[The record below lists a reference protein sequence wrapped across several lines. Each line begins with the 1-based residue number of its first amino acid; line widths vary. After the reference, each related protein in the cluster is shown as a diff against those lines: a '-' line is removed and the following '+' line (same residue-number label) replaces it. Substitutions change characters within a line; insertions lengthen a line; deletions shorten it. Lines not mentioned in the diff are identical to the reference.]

1 MKHFIQISQTRI
13 GRKLRSSTFHLVF
26 AALLAALVP
35 FMIFF
40 CFSYFRNSISQ
51 MSTIQGQIIQQL
63 DMNTANII
71 SYARQIPS
79 DRLLLTLLE
88 EERTP
93 QNKAKIENRLME
105 LCGNGSGVENIVL
118 SCEQGNF
125 HSVFMNNEEMNQLL
139 ASEWFLSLKE
149 QEYYRYFSVPD
160 KKNNVFYYSIS
171 LKNISSLSGEL
182 IIEFRADDLVQI
194 ISSAEETFSH
204 YIWLDT
210 QDQEILNVSFRPK
223 SYIEALLSG
232 KDRAQFYDDYIF
244 YNKSGIFL
252 SSYSDITRWK
262 LVSFIPYT
270 ELLLPFIPTLLILLF
285 AIAFVMLIS
294 RITLNPLIHN
304 IVSPLELLAQ
314 HMKNFSYDNFK
325 PVEIATDDEI
335 EDLSHAFNTM
345 AFELQKHI
353 HLLLDEQKK
362 EQELKYA
369 LRISQIN
376 PHFIYNTMNTITYLA
391 RKNRS
396 ADIIVINNALIQ
408 IMKDSLRIN
417 EASVFDTLDAELN
430 VTEQYLK
437 IQEYRYENHV
447 QILWEIEPEVRSF
460 RIPKHIIQPLV
471 ENSII
476 HGFLEDS
483 FESLQEGEEP
493 FIRISAGYI
502 DNGIC
507 IQIEDN
513 GMGIDMDNY
522 QKICEESE
530 HFDASHEYS
539 RGKHIGLANI
549 KWRLAYLLHGRQEL
563 TISPR
568 LPHGTV
574 AVIRLFQSD
583 TR

>member
-1 MKHFIQISQTRI
+1 
-13 GRKLRSSTFHLVF
+13 
-26 AALLAALVP
+26 
-35 FMIFF
+35 
-40 CFSYFRNSISQ
+40 
-51 MSTIQGQIIQQL
+51 
-63 DMNTANII
+63 
-71 SYARQIPS
+71 
-79 DRLLLTLLE
+79 
-88 EERTP
+88 
-93 QNKAKIENRLME
+93 
-105 LCGNGSGVENIVL
+105 
-118 SCEQGNF
+118 
-125 HSVFMNNEEMNQLL
+125 
-139 ASEWFLSLKE
+139 
-149 QEYYRYFSVPD
+149 
-160 KKNNVFYYSIS
+160 
-171 LKNISSLSGEL
+171 
-182 IIEFRADDLVQI
+182 
-194 ISSAEETFSH
+194 
-204 YIWLDT
+204 
-210 QDQEILNVSFRPK
+210 
-223 SYIEALLSG
+223 
-232 KDRAQFYDDYIF
+232 
-244 YNKSGIFL
+244 
-252 SSYSDITRWK
+252 
-262 LVSFIPYT
+262 
-270 ELLLPFIPTLLILLF
+270 
-285 AIAFVMLIS
+285 
-294 RITLNPLIHN
+294 
-304 IVSPLELLAQ
+304 
-314 HMKNFSYDNFK
+314 
-325 PVEIATDDEI
+325 
-335 EDLSHAFNTM
+335 
-345 AFELQKHI
+345 
-353 HLLLDEQKK
+353 
-362 EQELKYA
+362 
-369 LRISQIN
+369 
-376 PHFIYNTMNTITYLA
+376 MNTITYLA